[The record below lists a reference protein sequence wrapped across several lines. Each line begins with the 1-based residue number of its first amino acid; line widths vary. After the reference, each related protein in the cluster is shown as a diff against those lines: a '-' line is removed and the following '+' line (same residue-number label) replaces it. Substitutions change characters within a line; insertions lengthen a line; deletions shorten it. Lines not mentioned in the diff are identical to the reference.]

1 MMRGPRHLLRAMRWL
16 VCAAL
21 LPCGQAA
28 LAGFEPSPT
37 LERVRAQGYITIGV
51 KTDFPPFG
59 MLDSYGRP
67 MGFEI
72 DLAREVA
79 QALGVEARLVAV
91 TTENRFQRLEQGAVD
106 LIVATAADTSE
117 RRQLATVIEPNYYGG
132 GVGVFLRPGI
142 FLNEWQELRGVELCA
157 LQGSYFN
164 KPITQRYLVKLQM
177 YRSVRDAQLALRDGR
192 CTGFMY
198 TDVAIQQ
205 YLKDPEWTGYTAPL
219 PSALIVPWALS
230 IARNEAGTDF
240 ERLVGDIVAGWH
252 RDGRLIEFEAGWEIQ
267 PNRFLQDANRLWN
280 VRKADGSYLCER
292 AADGQW
298 PAACRN
304 AAFVTSAD
312 VGGLQ
317 GIGLWVRETFGLDF
331 SFVYDAFDR
340 ERFLIGILWTLL
352 LCALTIVGSLAF
364 AFAGAAVIVARV
376 PVLSQVIRAFGNFG
390 RMTPVLLQMYLVFFW
405 LGGVVWTNFGISLS
419 PVVIAIACLALYH
432 GAIIAFAFI
441 EAAEH
446 IHELHPGFRFTPAYF
461 PELLAEAAVGVR
473 NTLTNLVKASSIA
486 SAIAVPE
493 LLSATIAIIAD
504 RGNVF
509 LMMNVLLVSFYLM
522 TAFWIYVFDRFE
534 ASLRKAGWA

>member
-1 MMRGPRHLLRAMRWL
+1 MKHGLRRVLRWIAGLAVLACGP
-16 VCAAL
+16 V
-21 LPCGQAA
+21 
-28 LAGFEPSPT
+28 LADVAPSPT
-37 LERVRAQGYITIGV
+37 LERVRAQGYISIGV

-67 MGFEI
+67 MGFEV

-79 QALGVEARLVAV
+79 KALGVEARLVAV

-117 RRQLATVIEPNYYGG
+117 RRLLATVIEPNYYGG
-132 GVGVFLRPGI
+132 GVGVFLRPGV
-142 FLNEWQELRGVELCA
+142 FHSDWQALRGVELCA

-192 CTGFMY
+192 CTGFLY

-205 YLKDPEWTGYTAPL
+205 YLKDPEWAGYTAGL
-219 PSALIVPWALS
+219 PSALIIPWALS
-230 IARNEAGTDF
+230 VSRSEAGSEF
-240 ERLVGDIVAGWH
+240 EQVVGDIVADWH
-252 RDGRLIEFEAGWEIQ
+252 RSGRLIELEAAWDIL

-280 VRKADGSYLCER
+280 TREADGSLLCER
-292 AADGQW
+292 GENGQW

-312 VGGLQ
+312 VDGLQ
-317 GIGLWVRETFGLDF
+317 GLGLWVRETLGLDF
-331 SFVYDAFDR
+331 SFVYDPFDR
-340 ERFLIGILWTLL
+340 ERFVIGVLWTLL
-352 LCALTIVGSLAF
+352 LCALTIVGSLVF
-364 AFAGAAVIVARV
+364 AFIGAAVIAARV
-376 PVLSQVIRAFGNFG
+376 PVLSQLIRAFGNFG

-405 LGGVVWTNFGISLS
+405 LGGMVWAHFGVSLS
-419 PVVIAIACLALYH
+419 PVVIAIGCLALYH
-432 GAIIAFAFI
+432 GSIIAFAFI

-446 IHELHPGFRFTPAYF
+446 IHEVHPEFRFTPAFF

-473 NTLTNLVKASSIA
+473 NTLTNLVKASTIA

-493 LLSATIAIIAD
+493 LLSATVAIMAD

-522 TAFWIYVFDRFE
+522 TAFWIHVFERFE
-534 ASLRKAGWA
+534 AYLLKARAA